1 MKKSISRPD
10 AATGITTA
18 KQERY
23 EKKMAKYRA
32 NKARKEQKNERRD
45 VEVGVKIDRTQVVF
59 IPGRPYGK
67 TFFINDKSAIY
78 VQDVCEMQNSSL
90 FEDGLKLIDAK
101 VSPTRRSY
109 LAKMFGI
116 VLPNTDMTLD
126 DMLARSCDNNI
137 GLIIALV
144 CDIALHK
151 DKKLANPQAYD
162 KDFNKYVAN
171 LFREYQLDG
180 AFQRYVHLGEDTV
193 PVPEFLVSPEM
204 YNWASAT
211 A

>member
-1 MKKSISRPD
+1 MNKNIAKSN

-23 EKKMAKYRA
+23 EKKIAKYRA

-59 IPGRPYGK
+59 IPSRPYGK

-204 YNWASAT
+204 YNWAAAT

>member
-1 MKKSISRPD
+1 MNRNLARPD
-10 AATGITTA
+10 ATGKTA
-18 KQERY
+18 KQEKY
-23 EKKMAKYRA
+23 EKKMAKYAA

-45 VEVGVKIDRTQVVF
+45 VEVGVKIDRIQMVF

-67 TFFINDKSAIY
+67 TFFINGKSAIY

-116 VLPNTDMTLD
+116 VLPNTGMTLD
-126 DMLARSCDNNI
+126 DMIAKSCEQNV
-137 GLIIALV
+137 GHIIALV

-151 DKKLANPQAYD
+151 NKKLAHPQAYD

-180 AFQRYVHLGEDTV
+180 AFQRYVRLGEDTV
-193 PVPEFLVSPEM
+193 PVPAFLVSPEM
-204 YNWASAT
+204 YNYAV
-211 A
+211 

>member
-1 MKKSISRPD
+1 MNKNIAKSN

-204 YNWASAT
+204 YNWAAAT

>member
-1 MKKSISRPD
+1 MKKTISSPD
-10 AATGITTA
+10 AATGKTTA
-18 KQERY
+18 KQEKY
-23 EKKMAKYRA
+23 EKKMAKYLA
-32 NKARKEQKNERRD
+32 NKARKEQKNERKD
-45 VEVGVKIDRTQVVF
+45 VEVGVKIDRTQLVF

-67 TFFINDKSAIY
+67 TFFINTKSAIY

-126 DMLARSCDNNI
+126 DMMAKSCEQNV
-137 GLIIALV
+137 GHIIALV

-151 DKKLANPQAYD
+151 NKKLAHPQAYD

-180 AFQRYVHLGEDTV
+180 AFQRYVRLGEDTV

-204 YNWASAT
+204 YNWAAAT

>member
-1 MKKSISRPD
+1 MNRNLARPD
-10 AATGITTA
+10 AATGTTA
-18 KQERY
+18 KQEKY
-23 EKKMAKYRA
+23 EKKMAKYAA

-45 VEVGVKIDRTQVVF
+45 VEVGVKIDRTQMVF

-67 TFFINDKSAIY
+67 TFFINGKSAIY

-126 DMLARSCDNNI
+126 DMMAKSCEHNV

-151 DKKLANPQAYD
+151 NKKLAHPQAYD

-180 AFQRYVHLGEDTV
+180 AFQRYVRLGEDTV
-193 PVPEFLVSPEM
+193 PVPEFFVSPEM
-204 YNWASAT
+204 YNYAV
-211 A
+211 

>member
-1 MKKSISRPD
+1 MKKTISSPD
-10 AATGITTA
+10 AATGKTTA
-18 KQERY
+18 KQEKY
-23 EKKMAKYRA
+23 EKKMAKYLA
-32 NKARKEQKNERRD
+32 NKARKEQKNERKD
-45 VEVGVKIDRTQVVF
+45 VEVGVKIDRTQLVF

-67 TFFINDKSAIY
+67 TFFINTKSAIY
-78 VQDVCEMQNSSL
+78 VQDVWEMQNSSL

-126 DMLARSCDNNI
+126 DMMAKSCEQNV
-137 GLIIALV
+137 GHIIALV

-151 DKKLANPQAYD
+151 NKKLAHPQAYD

-180 AFQRYVHLGEDTV
+180 AFQRYVRLGEDTV

-204 YNWASAT
+204 YNWAAAT

>member
-1 MKKSISRPD
+1 MKKTISSPD
-10 AATGITTA
+10 AATGKTTA
-18 KQERY
+18 KQEKY
-23 EKKMAKYRA
+23 EKKMAKYLA
-32 NKARKEQKNERRD
+32 NKARKEQKNESRD
-45 VEVGVKIDRTQVVF
+45 VEVGVKIDRTVIVCM
-59 IPGRPYGK
+59 PGCPFGK
-67 TFFINDKSAIY
+67 TFYINGKSAIY
-78 VQDVCEMQNSSL
+78 VQDLCEIQNSHL
-90 FEDGLKLIDAK
+90 FEEGLKLIDTK

-109 LAKMFGI
+109 LSQMLGL
-116 VLPNTDMTLD
+116 VLPNANMNLD
-126 DMLARSCDNNI
+126 DMMRKSCDNNI

-204 YNWASAT
+204 YNWAAAT

>member
-1 MKKSISRPD
+1 MNKNIAKSN